1 MTSPKLIH
9 STVTDFCESEL
20 GVRQR
25 IQKNY
30 FKNDHWDK
38 EGTSK
43 FPYKFKI
50 LQTAERNKVNTEYEI
65 KSQ

>member
-1 MTSPKLIH
+1 MTSPKFIH

-25 IQKNY
+25 IRKNY
-30 FKNDHWDK
+30 CNSDQWDK
-38 EGTSK
+38 EGTNK
-43 FPYKFKI
+43 FPYKFKK
-50 LQTAERNKVNTEYEI
+50 LQTAECNQVNTEYEI